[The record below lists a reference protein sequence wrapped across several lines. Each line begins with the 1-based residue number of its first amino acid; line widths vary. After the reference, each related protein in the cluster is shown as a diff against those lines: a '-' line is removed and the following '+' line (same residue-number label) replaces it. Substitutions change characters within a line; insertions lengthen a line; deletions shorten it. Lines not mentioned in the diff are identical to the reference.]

1 MYIFSLLS
9 TKKQGN
15 FIKNKNY
22 RKLSKILIL
31 PMLPPCRDVE
41 RGNRMV
47 TEW

>member
-15 FIKNKNY
+15 IIKNKNY

-31 PMLPPCRDVE
+31 PMLPPPAVTLRV
-41 RGNRMV
+41 V